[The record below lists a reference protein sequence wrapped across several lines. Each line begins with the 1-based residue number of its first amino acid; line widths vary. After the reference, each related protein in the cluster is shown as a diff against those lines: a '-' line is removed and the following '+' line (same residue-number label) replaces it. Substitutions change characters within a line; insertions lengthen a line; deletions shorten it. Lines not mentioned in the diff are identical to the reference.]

1 MVKLALPTEEMPGA
15 VPAPS
20 APLAPVLPTAVAPV
34 PEIRVSH
41 IFRLWLPL
49 AISFELMML
58 EGPAVQGAMGR
69 LPEPTL
75 NLAAWGL
82 AFSLALLVE
91 SPVIMLLATAI
102 ALVRDEDS
110 YKALRTF
117 VLNLMLGCTVLTALV
132 AFTPLFDLIAGSI
145 MRQPPPIV
153 AAARPALQIMLLWT
167 AAIAWRRFYQG
178 ILVRAGQTR
187 FVSLG
192 TAVRLTLTLAVAGGL
207 SRWGHRPGVEVGA
220 ITLMAAVIMEA
231 IAVTW
236 FALPVARRHLLGHHT
251 AGAAPLTQK
260 AIAAFHTPLAATTLL
275 TLLAPPLTAA
285 ALARLATPH
294 QTLAAWPV
302 ASMLLLV
309 LRGPGLALQE
319 IAVSQSRRP
328 EARPALRR
336 FTTMVGLASM
346 AVALLI
352 VLTPLL
358 DHYMRAVLKL
368 PPELR
373 AFVRL
378 AVVLGSPL
386 PLLTALGSWARG
398 ALVAV
403 GRTSAVYRGMGIN
416 LIIHGAVLLGGIA
429 FGLPGM
435 AVASAAFLLSA
446 GIEYLYLVRLAVH
459 AQNPS

>member
-1 MVKLALPTEEMPGA
+1 MEGAETLLPMREAKTEA
-15 VPAPS
+15 VPD
-20 APLAPVLPTAVAPV
+20 V
-34 PEIRVSH
+34 RVSS

-49 AISFELMML
+49 AVSFELMML
-58 EGPAVQGAMGR
+58 EGPSVQGAIGR
-69 LPEPTL
+69 LAAPTL

-117 VLNLMLGCTVLTALV
+117 VVTLMVACTLLTALV
-132 AFTPLFDLIAGSI
+132 AFTPLFDLIAGPV
-145 MRQPPPIV
+145 MGQPAPIV
-153 AAARPALQIMLLWT
+153 AAARPALQIMLFWT

-178 ILVRAGQTR
+178 VLVRAGQTR

-192 TAVRLTLTLAVAGGL
+192 TAVRLTVTLATAGSL
-207 SRWGHRPGVEVGA
+207 LRWGHLPGVEVGA

-231 IAVTW
+231 IAVTLL
-236 FALPVARRHLLGHHT
+236 ALPIARRHVLGHHSPD
-251 AGAAPLTQK
+251 AVPLTQK
-260 AIAAFHTPLAATTLL
+260 AILRFHTPLAATTLL

-285 ALARLATPH
+285 ALARLAMPH

-328 EARPALRR
+328 EARVALRR
-336 FTTMVGLASM
+336 FTTMVGLVSM
-346 AVALLI
+346 AVALLLA
-352 VLTPLL
+352 LTPLL
-358 DHYMRAVLKL
+358 DRYMGAVLHL
-368 PPELR
+368 PAELR
-373 AFVRL
+373 TFVRVG
-378 AVVLGSPL
+378 VVLGSPL

-398 ALVAV
+398 VLVAA
-403 GRTSAVYRGMGIN
+403 GRTPAVYRGMGIN
-416 LIIHGAVLLGGIA
+416 LATHGAVLLAGIV

-435 AVASAAFLLSA
+435 AIASVAFLLSA
-446 GIEYLYLVRLAVH
+446 GTEYLYLVRLAV
-459 AQNPS
+459 QVRPSQI

>member
-1 MVKLALPTEEMPGA
+1 MQEAETQC
-15 VPAPS
+15 VPD
-20 APLAPVLPTAVAPV
+20 V
-34 PEIRVSH
+34 RVSS

-58 EGPAVQGAMGR
+58 EGPSVQGAIGR
-69 LPEPTL
+69 LPAPTL

-110 YKALRTF
+110 YKALRLF
-117 VLNLMLGCTVLTALV
+117 VVTLMGACTLLTALV
-132 AFTPLFDLIAGSI
+132 AFTPLFDLIAAPI
-145 MRQPPPIV
+145 MGQPAPIV

-178 ILVRAGQTR
+178 VLVRAGQTR
-187 FVSLG
+187 LVSLG
-192 TAVRLTLTLAVAGGL
+192 TAVRLTVTIAVAGSL
-207 SRWGHRPGVEVGA
+207 LRWGHRPGVEVGA

-236 FALPVARRHLLGHHT
+236 FALPIARQHLLGRHSPE
-251 AGAAPLTQK
+251 AVPLTQA
-260 AIAAFHTPLAATTLL
+260 AIFRFHTPLAATTLL
-275 TLLAPPLTAA
+275 TLLAPPLTSA
-285 ALARLATPH
+285 ALARLAAPH

-319 IAVSQSRRP
+319 IAISQSRRP

-336 FTTMVGLASM
+336 FTTMVGLVSM
-346 AVALLI
+346 AIALLLA
-352 VLTPLL
+352 LTPLL
-358 DHYMRAVLKL
+358 DRYMGAVLHL
-368 PPELR
+368 PYELR
-373 AFVRL
+373 TFVRVG
-378 AVVLGSPL
+378 VVLCSPL

-398 ALVAV
+398 VLVAS

-416 LIIHGAVLLGGIA
+416 LTIYGAVLLTGIG

-446 GIEYLYLVRLAVH
+446 GLEYLYLVRLAV
-459 AQNPS
+459 QPQE

>member
-1 MVKLALPTEEMPGA
+1 MAEIAPPLEAEETLLPQREAETQS
-15 VPAPS
+15 VPD
-20 APLAPVLPTAVAPV
+20 V
-34 PEIRVSH
+34 RVSS

-58 EGPAVQGAMGR
+58 EGPSVQSAMGR

-102 ALVRDEDS
+102 ALVRDEVS
-110 YKALRTF
+110 YRALRRF
-117 VLNLMLGCTVLTALV
+117 VVTLMGACTLLTALV
-132 AFTPLFDLIAGSI
+132 AFTPLFDLIADHI
-145 MRQPPPIV
+145 MGQPAPIV

-178 ILVRAGQTR
+178 VLVRAGQTR
-187 FVSLG
+187 LVSLG
-192 TAVRLTLTLAVAGGL
+192 TAVRLTVTLATAGSL
-207 SRWGHRPGVEVGA
+207 LRWGHRSGVEVGA

-231 IAVTW
+231 IAVTL
-236 FALPVARRHLLGHHT
+236 FALPVARRHLLGRHKPD
-251 AGAAPLTQK
+251 AAPLTQS
-260 AIAAFHTPLAATTLL
+260 AIFRFHTPLAATTLL
-275 TLLAPPLTAA
+275 TLLAPPLTSA
-285 ALARLATPH
+285 ALARLAMPH

-336 FTTMVGLASM
+336 FTTMVGLTSM
-346 AVALLI
+346 AVALLLA
-352 VLTPLL
+352 LTPLL
-358 DHYMRAVLKL
+358 DYYMGAILHL
-368 PPELR
+368 PAELR
-373 AFVRL
+373 AFVRVG
-378 AVVLGSPL
+378 VVLGAPL

-398 ALVAV
+398 VLVAA
-403 GRTSAVYRGMGIN
+403 GSTSAVYQGMGVN
-416 LIIHGAVLLGGIA
+416 LVMHGAVLLAGIG
-429 FGLPGM
+429 FGLSGM

-446 GIEYLYLVRLAVH
+446 GAEYLYLAQRAVRV
-459 AQNPS
+459 PSQD

>member
-1 MVKLALPTEEMPGA
+1 MQEAETQC
-15 VPAPS
+15 VPD
-20 APLAPVLPTAVAPV
+20 V
-34 PEIRVSH
+34 RVSS
-41 IFRLWLPL
+41 IFRLRLPL

-58 EGPAVQGAMGR
+58 EGPSVQGAIGR
-69 LPEPTL
+69 LPAPTL

-110 YKALRTF
+110 YKALRLF
-117 VLNLMLGCTVLTALV
+117 VVTLMGACTLLTALV
-132 AFTPLFDLIAGSI
+132 AFTPLFDLIAAHI
-145 MRQPPPIV
+145 MGQPAPIV

-178 ILVRAGQTR
+178 VLVRAGQTR
-187 FVSLG
+187 LVSLG
-192 TAVRLTLTLAVAGGL
+192 TAVRLTVTIAVAGSL
-207 SRWGHRPGVEVGA
+207 LRWGHRPGVEVGA

-236 FALPVARRHLLGHHT
+236 FALPIARQHLLGRHSPE
-251 AGAAPLTQK
+251 AVPLTQA
-260 AIAAFHTPLAATTLL
+260 AIFRFHTPLAATTLL
-275 TLLAPPLTAA
+275 TLLAPPLTSA
-285 ALARLATPH
+285 ALARLAAPH

-319 IAVSQSRRP
+319 IAISQSRRP

-336 FTTMVGLASM
+336 FTTMVGLVSM
-346 AVALLI
+346 AIALLLA
-352 VLTPLL
+352 LTPLL
-358 DHYMRAVLKL
+358 DRYMGAVLHL
-368 PPELR
+368 PYELR
-373 AFVRL
+373 TFVRVG
-378 AVVLGSPL
+378 VVLCSPL

-398 ALVAV
+398 VLVAS

-416 LIIHGAVLLGGIA
+416 LTIYGAVLLTGIG

-446 GIEYLYLVRLAVH
+446 GLEYLYLVRLAV
-459 AQNPS
+459 QPQE

>member
-1 MVKLALPTEEMPGA
+1 MQEAETQC
-15 VPAPS
+15 VPD
-20 APLAPVLPTAVAPV
+20 V
-34 PEIRVSH
+34 RVSS

-58 EGPAVQGAMGR
+58 EGPSVQGAIGR
-69 LPEPTL
+69 LPAPTL

-110 YKALRTF
+110 YKALRLF
-117 VLNLMLGCTVLTALV
+117 VVTLMGACTLLTALV
-132 AFTPLFDLIAGSI
+132 AFTPLFDLIAAHI
-145 MRQPPPIV
+145 MGQPAPIV

-167 AAIAWRRFYQG
+167 AAIAWRRLYQG
-178 ILVRAGQTR
+178 VLVRAGQTR
-187 FVSLG
+187 LVSLG
-192 TAVRLTLTLAVAGGL
+192 TAVRLTVTIAVAGSL
-207 SRWGHRPGVEVGA
+207 LRWGHRPGVEVGA

-236 FALPVARRHLLGHHT
+236 FALPIARQHLLGRHSPE
-251 AGAAPLTQK
+251 AVPLTQA
-260 AIAAFHTPLAATTLL
+260 AIFRFHTPLAATTLL
-275 TLLAPPLTAA
+275 TLLAPPLTSA
-285 ALARLATPH
+285 ALARLAAPH

-319 IAVSQSRRP
+319 IAISQSRRP

-336 FTTMVGLASM
+336 FTTMVGLVSM
-346 AVALLI
+346 AIALLLA
-352 VLTPLL
+352 LTPLL
-358 DHYMRAVLKL
+358 DLYMGAVLHL
-368 PPELR
+368 PYELR
-373 AFVRL
+373 TFVRVG
-378 AVVLGSPL
+378 VVLCSPL

-398 ALVAV
+398 VLVAS

-416 LIIHGAVLLGGIA
+416 LTIYGAVLLTGIG

-446 GIEYLYLVRLAVH
+446 GLEYLYLVRLAV
-459 AQNPS
+459 QPQE

>member
-1 MVKLALPTEEMPGA
+1 MQEAETQC
-15 VPAPS
+15 VPD
-20 APLAPVLPTAVAPV
+20 V
-34 PEIRVSH
+34 RVSS

-58 EGPAVQGAMGR
+58 EGPSVQGAIGR
-69 LPEPTL
+69 LPAPTL

-110 YKALRTF
+110 YKALRLF
-117 VLNLMLGCTVLTALV
+117 VVTLMGACTLLTALV
-132 AFTPLFDLIAGSI
+132 AFTPLFDLIAAHI
-145 MRQPPPIV
+145 MGQPAPIV

-178 ILVRAGQTR
+178 VLVRAGQTR
-187 FVSLG
+187 LVSLG
-192 TAVRLTLTLAVAGGL
+192 TAVRLTVTIAVAGSL
-207 SRWGHRPGVEVGA
+207 LRWGHRPGVEVGA

-236 FALPVARRHLLGHHT
+236 FALPIARQHLLGRHSPE
-251 AGAAPLTQK
+251 AVPLTQA
-260 AIAAFHTPLAATTLL
+260 AIFRFHTPLAATTLL
-275 TLLAPPLTAA
+275 TLLAPPLTSA
-285 ALARLATPH
+285 ALARLAAPH

-319 IAVSQSRRP
+319 IAISQSRRP

-336 FTTMVGLASM
+336 FTTMVGLVSM
-346 AVALLI
+346 AIALLLA
-352 VLTPLL
+352 LTPLL
-358 DHYMRAVLKL
+358 DRYMGAVLHL
-368 PPELR
+368 PYELR
-373 AFVRL
+373 TFVRVG
-378 AVVLGSPL
+378 VVLCSPL

-398 ALVAV
+398 VLVAS

-416 LIIHGAVLLGGIA
+416 LTIYGAVLLTGIG

-446 GIEYLYLVRLAVH
+446 GLEYLYLVRLAV
-459 AQNPS
+459 QPQE